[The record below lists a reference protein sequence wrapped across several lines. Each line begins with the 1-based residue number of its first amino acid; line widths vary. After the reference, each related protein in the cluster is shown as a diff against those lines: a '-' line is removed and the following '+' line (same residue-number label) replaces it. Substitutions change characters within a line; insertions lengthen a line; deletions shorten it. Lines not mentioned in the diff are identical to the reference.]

1 MKRDNALKLL
11 LNYSDRTVQ
20 AAAAVIQEEDTRR
33 KGTLQLI
40 QSALGQLRLDV
51 SYLAFDLQATR
62 RERDELKA
70 ELEKKP

>member
-20 AAAAVIQEEDTRR
+20 AAAEVIQEEDTRR

-40 QSALGQLRLDV
+40 QLALGQLRLDV
-51 SYLAFDLQATR
+51 KYMAFDLEATR
-62 RERDELKA
+62 QERDALKA
-70 ELEKKP
+70 KLGE